1 MPCLPGTRHTK
12 KKKKRGEVSAPIFRS
27 VGSGRGEGRAG
38 ELFWEIGKAS
48 RQLQLLRKV
57 LWGICVLLFKL
68 IWAFGSWK
76 ELICSCFNSHLFS
89 ILKPL
94 PNLKKN
100 NLLKCKKCK
109 CWTLSSFSP
118 FPWKVVFQRFS
129 RFTTR
134 GRQLKNYETSV
145 LRSRVF
151 YKKILGHPQKECKQI
166 CFQP

>member
-12 KKKKRGEVSAPIFRS
+12 KKREEKFLLQSSGLLEV
-27 VGSGRGEGRAG
+27 GEGRAG

-68 IWAFGSWK
+68 IWVFGSWK

-94 PNLKKN
+94 PNLKKKN
-100 NLLKCKKCK
+100 KLSKCKKCK
-109 CWTLSSFSP
+109 CWTLCSFSP
-118 FPWKVVFQRFS
+118 FPWKEVFQRFS

-145 LRSRVF
+145 LRSRFF
-151 YKKILGHPQKECKQI
+151 YEKILGHPQKECKQI